1 MLHIDKRLL
10 RLTLAALSLGPLWAA
25 SPVYAADQDLSVTI
39 YADDL
44 ALVQDHR
51 TIDLTGGKQRV
62 EFENVSAKIR
72 SETVSLASREPFS
85 IVEQNFDYDLLT
97 PAKLMEK
104 AVGHEVTIVRTNP
117 GTGGEIREKAQV
129 LATNSGV

>member
-1 MLHIDKRLL
+1 MLHKILL
-10 RLTLAALSLGPLWAA
+10 LTIGALGTAAAA
-25 SPVYAADQDLSVTI
+25 AADQDLSVTI

-51 TIDLTGGKQRV
+51 TIQLTGGQQRV
-62 EFENVSAKIR
+62 EFQNVSAKIR
-72 SETVSLASREPFS
+72 AETVSLAAKDALT

-104 AVGHEVTIVRTNP
+104 AVGHEVTLVRTNP
-117 GTGGEIREKAQV
+117 GTGNETREKALV
-129 LATNSGV
+129 LATNGEIGRAHV